1 MEAQGRTYI
10 AIDLKSFFA
19 SVECVERGLNPLT
32 THLVVADASRTE
44 KTICLAITPS
54 LKKYGLPGRARLF
67 EVVQKVQEI
76 NRERRKAISQERLT
90 GKSVYEEELTR
101 HPEWALDYV
110 VAPPRMAQYLEYSTR
125 IYQIYLRYVAA
136 EDVHVYSID
145 EVFID
150 VTPYLKTYRTTA
162 HDLAMR
168 MIREVLQET
177 GITATAGI
185 GSNLYLCKI
194 AMDIVAKHIEPDE
207 NGVRIAELNEQTYR
221 ELLWDHQ
228 PLTDFWRV
236 GKGTAARLSYYG
248 IYTMGQLARVSVH
261 NEDLLYRL
269 FGVNAELLIDHAWGY
284 EPCTIDLIKAY
295 KPESKSICNGQ
306 VLSCAYT
313 VEKAR
318 VVVQEMIESISL
330 KLVENKKVTDQIV
343 LSVGYDRESLTNT
356 GILQRYKGEIAM
368 DHYGR
373 KVPKPVH
380 GSIRTEHPTS
390 SEQEIREATLSLFD
404 RIVEP
409 FLLVR
414 RISITANHIVAESAI
429 EEATKTEP
437 ESPQLDLFVD
447 HEEEAY
453 GRTEKEKQR
462 KRERK
467 MQETLIN
474 IKKKFGKN
482 SILKGLNYADGATAK
497 ERNQQIGGH
506 KA

>member
-1 MEAQGRTYI
+1 MKTQERTYI

-19 SVECVERGLNPLT
+19 SVECVERQLNPLT

-54 LKKYGLPGRARLF
+54 LKRYGLPGRARLF
-67 EVVQKVQEI
+67 EVVQKVREI
-76 NRERRKAISQERLT
+76 NQKRREQSPGGGFT
-90 GKSVYEEELTR
+90 GKSVYEGELTQ
-101 HPEWALDYV
+101 HPEWALDYI
-110 VAPPRMAQYLEYSTR
+110 VAPPRMAKYLEYSTR

-150 VTPYLKTYRTTA
+150 VTPYLNTYRMSA

-168 MIREVLQET
+168 MIREVLRET

-185 GSNLYLCKI
+185 GTNLYLCKV
-194 AMDIVAKHIEPDE
+194 AMDIVAKHIEPDAD
-207 NGVRIAELNEQTYR
+207 GVRIAELNEQTYR
-221 ELLWDHQ
+221 ELLWNHQ

-236 GKGTAARLSYYG
+236 GKGTVARLAHFG
-248 IYTMGQLARVSVH
+248 IYTMGQLARVSLH
-261 NEDLLYRL
+261 NEELLYRM

-284 EPCTIDLIKAY
+284 EPCTIEEIKAY
-295 KPESKSICNGQ
+295 KPESKSICSGQ
-306 VLSCAYT
+306 VLSCAYS

-318 VVVQEMIESISL
+318 IVVQEMVENLAL
-330 KLVENKKVTDQIV
+330 KLVDNKKVTDQII
-343 LSVGYDRESLTNT
+343 LSVGYDRESLTRPE
-356 GILQRYKGEIAM
+356 IRERYLGDIVS

-373 KVPKPVH
+373 EIPKPVH
-380 GSIRTEHPTS
+380 GSIRLGGHTS
-390 SEQEIREATLSLFD
+390 SEREIREATLSLFD

-409 FLLVR
+409 FLLIR
-414 RISITANHIVAESAI
+414 RLSITANHIVAETSL
-429 EEATKTEP
+429 EEKEVKVP
-437 ESPQLDLFVD
+437 SQPQLDLFID
-447 HEEEAY
+447 Y
-453 GRTEKEKQR
+453 EKQEQER
-462 KRERK
+462 LKKEGQRARERK
-467 MQETLIN
+467 MQEALLH

-482 SILKGLNYADGATAK
+482 SILKGLNYAEGATAK

>member
-1 MEAQGRTYI
+1 METQGRTYI

-19 SVECVERGLNPLT
+19 SVECVERQLNPLT

-54 LKKYGLPGRARLF
+54 LKRYGLPGRARLF
-67 EVVQKVQEI
+67 EVVQKVREI
-76 NRERRKAISQERLT
+76 NRKRREQAPQGVFT
-90 GKSVYEEELTR
+90 GESVHEEELSCR
-101 HPEWALDYV
+101 PEWALDYV
-110 VAPPRMAQYLEYSTR
+110 VAPPRMAKYLEYSTR
-125 IYQIYLRYVAA
+125 IYRIYLRYVAA

-150 VTPYLKTYRTTA
+150 VTPYLKTYRMSA

-185 GSNLYLCKI
+185 GTNLYLCKI
-194 AMDIVAKHIEPDE
+194 AMDIVAKHIEPDAD
-207 NGVRIAELNEQTYR
+207 GVRIAELNEQTYR

-236 GKGTAARLSYYG
+236 GRGTAARLGHYG

-269 FGVNAELLIDHAWGY
+269 FGINAELLIDHAWGY

-295 KPESKSICNGQ
+295 KPESKSICSGQ

-313 VEKAR
+313 VEMGR
-318 VVVQEMIESISL
+318 VVVQEMVESLAL
-330 KLVENKKVTDQIV
+330 KLVDNRKVTDQIV
-343 LSVGYDRESLTNT
+343 LSVGYDRESLTRPEI
-356 GILQRYKGEIAM
+356 GALYKGEIVL

-373 KVPKPVH
+373 EVPKPVH
-380 GSIRTEHPTS
+380 GSVRTERPTS
-390 SEQEIREATLSLFD
+390 SEREIKEATLSLFD

-414 RISITANHIVAESAI
+414 RISITANHIVAETSIGDTTA
-429 EEATKTEP
+429 KTP
-437 ESPQLDLFVD
+437 EQPQLDLFID
-447 HEEEAY
+447 YEKQERE
-453 GRTEKEKQR
+453 RLEKERQR
-462 KRERK
+462 TRERK

-482 SILKGLNYADGATAK
+482 AILKGLNYADGATAK
-497 ERNQQIGGH
+497 ERNRQIGGH

>member
-1 MEAQGRTYI
+1 MERTYI

-19 SVECVERGLNPLT
+19 SVECVERRLNPLT

-54 LKKYGLPGRARLF
+54 LKRYGLPGRARLF
-67 EVVQKVQEI
+67 EVVQKVREI
-76 NRERRKAISQERLT
+76 NKKRREEAPGSDFT
-90 GKSVYEEELTR
+90 GKSFHEAELAQ

-110 VAPPRMAQYLEYSTR
+110 VAPPRMAKYLEYSTR

-150 VTPYLKTYRTTA
+150 VTPYLKTYRMSA

-168 MIREVLQET
+168 MIREVLRET

-185 GSNLYLCKI
+185 GTNLYLCKI
-194 AMDIVAKHIEPDE
+194 AMDIVAKHIEPDAD
-207 NGVRIAELNEQTYR
+207 GVRIAELNEQSYR

-236 GKGTAARLSYYG
+236 GKGTAARLAHFG
-248 IYTMGQLARVSVH
+248 IYTMGQLARVSLH
-261 NEDLLYRL
+261 NEELLYRM
-269 FGVNAELLIDHAWGY
+269 FGINAELLIDHAWGY
-284 EPCTIDLIKAY
+284 EPCTIALIKAY
-295 KPESKSICNGQ
+295 KPESKSICSGQ

-313 VEKAR
+313 VEKTR
-318 VVVQEMIESISL
+318 IVLQEMVESLSL
-330 KLVENKKVTDQIV
+330 NLVENKKVTNQIV
-343 LSVGYDRESLTNT
+343 LSVGYDRESLTHPE
-356 GILQRYKGEIAM
+356 IRDRYRGEIVL

-373 KVPKPVH
+373 EVPKPIH
-380 GSIRTEHPTS
+380 GSIRLGGHTS
-390 SEQEIREATLSLFD
+390 SEREIKAATLSLFD

-414 RISITANHIVAESAI
+414 RISITANHIVAETVI
-429 EEATKTEP
+429 EEETTQVP
-437 ESPQLDLFVD
+437 PQPQLDLFID
-447 HEEEAY
+447 YEKQEQE
-453 GRTEKEKQR
+453 RLEKEGQR
-462 KRERK
+462 TRERK
-467 MQETLIN
+467 MQEALIH

-482 SILKGLNYADGATAK
+482 SILKGLNYAEGATAK